1 MMELRE
7 QKKKKNVLLTIL
19 FLLSLLVLL
28 GSAALLV
35 LHFFPP
41 KDDSFEQYKKPVA
54 GTQEEVELPDNP
66 IDFEALWAVN
76 KDVKAWI
83 TLPGTTIDH
92 PIMQSSEQEEDFYLD
107 HDLNQKYLFDGSV
120 YIQKM
125 NKADFSDPVTVIYG
139 HDLANGKMFTPL
151 RKFRKPDFFQQQ
163 DTIYIYTPGHVLTY
177 RLYTA
182 FVYDDRH
189 ILYSFNF
196 SQDDEF
202 QQFINDTLS
211 PKSMVRNVREG
222 VTVTTEDNI
231 IILSTCT
238 NRASERYLV
247 GGVLIDDQRTK

>member
-1 MMELRE
+1 MMKLSE
-7 QKKKKNVLLTIL
+7 QKKKKKVLFVIL
-19 FLLSLLVLL
+19 FIVSLVVFLVSAVLLVLR
-28 GSAALLV
+28 
-35 LHFFPP
+35 FFSF
-41 KDDSFEQYKKPVA
+41 KEDSYEQYKKPVA
-54 GTQEEVELPDNP
+54 PTQTEEDLPENP
-66 IDFEALWAVN
+66 IDFEALWAIN

-92 PIMQSSEQEEDFYLD
+92 PIMQSGEQEEDFYLD

-125 NKADFSDPVTVIYG
+125 NKADFTDPVTVIYG

-163 DTIYIYTPGHVLTY
+163 DTIYVYTPGHVLTY

-196 SQDDEF
+196 NQDDEY
-202 QQFINDTLS
+202 QQFINETLA

-222 VTVTTEDNI
+222 VTVTTEDKM

-247 GGVLIDDQRTK
+247 GGVLIDDRRTK